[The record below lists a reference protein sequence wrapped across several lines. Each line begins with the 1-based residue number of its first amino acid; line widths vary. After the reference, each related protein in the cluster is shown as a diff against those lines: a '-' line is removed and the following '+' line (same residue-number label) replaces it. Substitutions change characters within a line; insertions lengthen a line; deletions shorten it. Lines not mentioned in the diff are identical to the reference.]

1 MARRWGRR
9 KNKKNVLVCYLGNLL
24 ISEIFLYICNKKKKI
39 NIMAMFLGSLVVIGV
54 FVVIEIIGNAIKN
67 AEDSENEKGN

>member
-1 MARRWGRR
+1 MAHRWERR
-9 KNKKNVLVCYLGNLL
+9 KNKKRFSLL
-24 ISEIFLYICNKKKKI
+24 SREFVDFRDFLYICNKKKI

-67 AEDSENEKGN
+67 MEDSKNEKGN

>member
-1 MARRWGRR
+1 MARRWERR
-9 KNKKNVLVCYLGNLL
+9 KNKKNVLVCYLGNFEV
-24 ISEIFLYICNKKKKI
+24 SEIFYTFAIRKKI

-67 AEDSENEKGN
+67 TEDSENEKGN

>member
-1 MARRWGRR
+1 MARRWERR

-24 ISEIFLYICNKKKKI
+24 ISEIFYIFAIRKKI

-67 AEDSENEKGN
+67 TEDSENEKGN

>member
-1 MARRWGRR
+1 M
-9 KNKKNVLVCYLGNLL
+9 LVCYLGKLL
-24 ISEIFLYICNKKKKI
+24 ISEIFLYICNKKKI

-67 AEDSENEKGN
+67 TEGSENEKGN

>member
-1 MARRWGRR
+1 M
-9 KNKKNVLVCYLGNLL
+9 
-24 ISEIFLYICNKKKKI
+24 ISEIFYIFAIRKKI

-67 AEDSENEKGN
+67 TEDSENEKRN

>member
-1 MARRWGRR
+1 MLSREFVDFRDFF
-9 KNKKNVLVCYLGNLL
+9 Y
-24 ISEIFLYICNKKKKI
+24 IFAIRKKKI

-67 AEDSENEKGN
+67 TEDSENEKGN

>member
-1 MARRWGRR
+1 MARRWERR
-9 KNKKNVLVCYLGNLL
+9 KNKKRFSLL
-24 ISEIFLYICNKKKKI
+24 SREFVDFRDFFYIFAIRKKI

-67 AEDSENEKGN
+67 TEDSENEKGN

>member
-1 MARRWGRR
+1 MRTQKSLFLCSIFAGVYF
-9 KNKKNVLVCYLGNLL
+9 NIYLQK
-24 ISEIFLYICNKKKKI
+24 EKKI

-67 AEDSENEKGN
+67 TEDSENEKGN